1 MNRIKII
8 VLASLAS
15 VMVAQAGNE
24 QEIVGGNYLNNRQ
37 PLLQK
42 DYIELPLGAIRAS
55 DERGNDRT
63 FG

>member
-1 MNRIKII
+1 MNRFKTI

-42 DYIELPLGAIRAS
+42 DYIELPLGAI
-55 DERGNDRT
+55 
-63 FG
+63 